1 MMIPVDRSITVRRYM
16 AAFRSAASRSAYG
29 NSKRMD
35 SPGSLPCFGFAKP
48 GAAQLGVRESLETPH
63 LHRAGIRTAL
73 APDTVHLAA
82 PQVVLVVL
90 AGRNRP
96 GCHAGAGSGEW
107 TGPGPCTAGRASCRH
122 AFSRLGVRVLSV
134 GFVAVKDCLHLVDFL
149 LLGLHDRVAELLD
162 FRIGDV

>member
-1 MMIPVDRSITVRRYM
+1 M

-107 TGPGPCTAGRASCRH
+107 TGPGALYSWQSELPACLFAAWCQGPLSRVRSGQGLP
-122 AFSRLGVRVLSV
+122 AFG
-134 GFVAVKDCLHLVDFL
+134 
-149 LLGLHDRVAELLD
+149 
-162 FRIGDV
+162 